1 MEKDKLKICFFKKL
15 WKRVK
20 RLFVRE
26 QFPAPLPPVPEE
38 PIENMDQLIKSLIYV
53 ESMLCQSACIAE
65 DKYSND
71 AEHLIKII
79 KNQHLGIE
87 SVLERIGVECK
98 RSQVGAKFSP
108 EVMEASE
115 NYIITNDKT
124 MDGKVA
130 TCEIPG
136 FCLGDKILAFER
148 VKLYYYKE

>member
-1 MEKDKLKICFFKKL
+1 MGLIGKFIDWIKSRFSI
-15 WKRVK
+15 
-20 RLFVRE
+20 
-26 QFPAPLPPVPEE
+26 LPKTEPQE
-38 PIENMDQLIKSLIYV
+38 PIKDMDQLIKSLIYV

>member
-1 MEKDKLKICFFKKL
+1 MGLIGKFIDWIKSRFSI
-15 WKRVK
+15 
-20 RLFVRE
+20 
-26 QFPAPLPPVPEE
+26 LPKTEPQE
-38 PIENMDQLIKSLIYV
+38 PIKDMDQLIKSLIYV

-108 EVMEASE
+108 EIMEASE

>member
-1 MEKDKLKICFFKKL
+1 MHMGLIGKFIDWIKSRFSI
-15 WKRVK
+15 
-20 RLFVRE
+20 
-26 QFPAPLPPVPEE
+26 LPKTEPQE
-38 PIENMDQLIKSLIYV
+38 PIKDMDQLIKSLIYV